1 MLCANFLLINISL
14 SQKKKKKKTLQRNS
28 HSHMTITILLIFY
41 GTHKD
46 PGPVVGPFKRSKIFF
61 IFPNI
66 S

>member
-14 SQKKKKKKTLQRNS
+14 SQKKKKTLQRNS
-28 HSHMTITILLIFY
+28 HSHMTITILFIFY

>member
-14 SQKKKKKKTLQRNS
+14 SQKKKKTLQRNS
-28 HSHMTITILLIFY
+28 HSHITITILLIFY

>member
-1 MLCANFLLINISL
+1 MLCANFLLINIYL
-14 SQKKKKKKTLQRNS
+14 SQKKKTTLQRNS